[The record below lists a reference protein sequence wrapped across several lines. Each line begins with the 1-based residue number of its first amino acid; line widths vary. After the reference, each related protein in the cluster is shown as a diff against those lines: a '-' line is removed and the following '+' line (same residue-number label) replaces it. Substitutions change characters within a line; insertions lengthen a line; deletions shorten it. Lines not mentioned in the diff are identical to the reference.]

1 MTTEEETNTEL
12 IEPNGNESTPSEEV
26 QLPIVPIESD
36 ATPAPPAETIEAQE
50 LPAPQV
56 ASIDLTEPILE
67 VLTDPTM

>member
-12 IEPNGNESTPSEEV
+12 IEPNGNESTSSEEV
-26 QLPIVPIESD
+26 QLPIVPVESD
-36 ATPAPPAETIEAQE
+36 ATPAPPAEAIEAQE
-50 LPAPQV
+50 LPVPQV

>member
-1 MTTEEETNTEL
+1 MKAKEEKDTEMTDVSDD
-12 IEPNGNESTPSEEV
+12 ESTSSEEV

-36 ATPAPPAETIEAQE
+36 ATPSPPAETIEAQE
-50 LPAPQV
+50 LPVPQV

>member
-26 QLPIVPIESD
+26 QLPIVPVESD
-36 ATPAPPAETIEAQE
+36 ATPSPPAETIEAQE
-50 LPAPQV
+50 LRAPKA
-56 ASIDLTEPILE
+56 ASFDLSLPILE

>member
-1 MTTEEETNTEL
+1 MKAKEEKDTEMTDVSDD
-12 IEPNGNESTPSEEV
+12 ESTPSEEV

-36 ATPAPPAETIEAQE
+36 ATPAPPAEAIETHE
-50 LPAPQV
+50 LPVPQV

>member
-1 MTTEEETNTEL
+1 MTDVSDD
-12 IEPNGNESTPSEEV
+12 ESTSSEEV
-26 QLPIVPIESD
+26 QLPIVPIKSD
-36 ATPAPPAETIEAQE
+36 ATPAPPAEAIEAQE